1 MCRSFCIIHTVPSNV
16 LAIIQCEQHCQ
27 NGFIYPD
34 CLCQDLVHHQVH
46 KEIVLM
52 PKSTL
57 KEQQHTPRLALQSN
71 ADAAMVTVW
80 QTQS

>member
-1 MCRSFCIIHTVPSNV
+1 LPLS
-16 LAIIQCEQHCQ
+16 
-27 NGFIYPD
+27 G
-34 CLCQDLVHHQVH
+34 LVHHQVH

-57 KEQQHTPRLALQSN
+57 KEQKHTPRLALQSN